1 VSIKIP
7 TLLAKI
13 DSLPNSENAAII
25 LDFYKYMQD
34 KGSSENHIINNI
46 KVILDL
52 AGFLGPLRYQDIEK
66 KDQILSFLN
75 LKIKDS
81 KIDSEKRWIT
91 TWNHYL
97 NRTRLFYRWFY
108 NAYRSQEQEK
118 HKEIHD
124 QLEWNT
130 PDFVKIKQK
139 HTKRLSPYSETE
151 IWERDELLTIIKF
164 EPYLRNKAIL
174 TLMWDLNARPHEIT
188 LLRIKHI
195 RLKER
200 YGEGEV
206 PSEAKTGGGP
216 ILLTCSFPYVRD
228 WLNEHPFRNEPNA
241 RLICNLYNG
250 SPIVPKTLWNMM
262 EQLKRRIIKILDHD
276 ELDDKEEIQK
286 LRYLLRTK
294 KWNPYCIRHSAIT
307 SDSDYLPD
315 FALKKKVRWSMN
327 SKQASRYIK
336 NRMGDELKRQILVH
350 NGAISDNDLQKKPS
364 VLTCPRCS
372 LVNAIDNKYCSKC
385 SYPLV
390 QSAFDEIK
398 AAEEIKLQALKDKYE
413 NDIKTMR
420 EEMNQQLS
428 QITSMIQQ
436 NAQLAYI
443 KPEALVGKKIQE

>member
-1 VSIKIP
+1 MSTRIP

-13 DSLPNSENAAII
+13 DSLPNKENAAII

-34 KGSSENHIINNI
+34 RGSSENHIINNI

-52 AGFLGPLRYQDIEK
+52 AGFLGPLGYQDINK
-66 KDQILSFLN
+66 KEQILSFLN

-81 KIDSEKRWIT
+81 NLDSEKRWIT

-97 NRTRLFYRWFY
+97 NRTKLFYRWFY
-108 NAYRSQEQEK
+108 NAYRSKDQNALKESQE
-118 HKEIHD
+118 
-124 QLEWNT
+124 QLEWIT
-130 PDFVKIKQK
+130 PDFVKFKQK

-151 IWERDELLTIIKF
+151 IWEQDELLTIVKY

-195 RLKER
+195 RLKES

-206 PSEAKTGGGP
+206 PCEAKTGGGP

-228 WLNEHPFRNEPNA
+228 WLNEHPFKNEPNA

-250 SPIVPKTLWNMM
+250 SPIIPKTLWNMM
-262 EQLKRRIIKILDHD
+262 VQLKNRIIRILEQD
-276 ELDDKEEIQK
+276 EFEDKGEIAK
-286 LRYLLRTK
+286 LEYLLRTK

-336 NRMGDELKRQILVH
+336 RTMGDELKRQILIH
-350 NGAISDNDLQKKPS
+350 NGAIPDNDLHKKLS
-364 VLTCPRCS
+364 VLTCGRCG
-372 LVNAIDNKYCSKC
+372 LVNALDNKYCSKC

-390 QSAFDEIK
+390 ASAFDEIK
-398 AAEEIKLQALKDKYE
+398 AAEDMKLQTLKEKYE
-413 NDIKTMR
+413 QDMKSMH
-420 EEMNQQLS
+420 EEIRKEMKKQL
-428 QITSMIQQ
+428 
-436 NAQLAYI
+436 AQLVTQL
-443 KPEALVGKKIQE
+443 KPEVIREGFSPV